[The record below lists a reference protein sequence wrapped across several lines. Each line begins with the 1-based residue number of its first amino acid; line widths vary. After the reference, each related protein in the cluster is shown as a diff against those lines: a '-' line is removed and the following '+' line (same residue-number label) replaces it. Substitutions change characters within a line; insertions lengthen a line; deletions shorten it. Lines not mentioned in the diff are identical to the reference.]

1 MLSASR
7 SDSGPP
13 RRLVSAVA
21 LVAGATLVEEILVT
35 RLSSVLFY
43 YHFSFFSIALVMSGL
58 VIGGLVAARTTATDL
73 ADGAFL
79 ERLSSLAGLF
89 AAGVLT
95 PILVAVRLI
104 PAGGASPSVL
114 LVVVYSLLFLPGLVA
129 AGAFLAR
136 AFSRRDEWIDRL
148 YGSDLLGAAAGCIV
162 SIFALRALGGPGAF
176 LLPVV
181 LSTIAAGVL
190 TASARKR
197 SLYAAAAVVLSS
209 LAAVNLLVPLSP
221 FRLRSD
227 GKQPMLE
234 RWNEHS
240 RIVATDVGGIGRY
253 LVIDRTAGTLMPRI
267 PPKARGKPVD
277 IDPAWNKG
285 SQYAVY
291 HTGRRVRRAA
301 IIGVGG
307 GFDLLAALA
316 SGAKEVHGY
325 ELNRTFIDLL
335 EHDFRD
341 FNAITSR
348 PELRLFHTEAR
359 VGIAHSGKHY
369 DVIQASLIDTWAA
382 TASGGFVLSENNLY
396 TREAWRTFLE
406 HLTDT
411 GVLTMTRWY
420 IPSAPAETL
429 RLVSL
434 AAAALEDAGYRDTP
448 RHLVL
453 LRSTTGD
460 AAPGTASEV
469 AGYATILVS
478 KTPFDAKEVASL
490 REWGAPVHTGI
501 VAAPDVNPDGAELR
515 GLLAAETRAETIE
528 KSQFDITPPSD
539 ERPYFFLQVRPRDF
553 ANLFRQTFGEVTE
566 ITFNGI
572 RVLLILCA
580 SALVFVAGITAVTLR
595 TSTSTTGSAEELR
608 MYRRMILY
616 FLGIGA
622 GYIAVQLGLHQR
634 LIIALGHPTLALSVV
649 LFGMLLG
656 TGLGAT
662 LSSKVVRAG
671 RPAHAAL
678 TILAALVPVFALER
692 FASHLERVDSSV
704 LRIAISGATVALVGA
719 ALGLAFPVGVRKIS
733 SLGDKAVQHA
743 WAMNGAASIAASAL
757 SALVG
762 ITWGSTGVLAFG
774 VLFYAGATAA
784 AWPIGND
791 AT

>member
-13 RRLVSAVA
+13 RRLMLAVA

-58 VIGGLVAARTTATDL
+58 VIGGLVSARWSTTSSSHTD
-73 ADGAFL
+73 FL
-79 ERLSSLAGLF
+79 ERLALLAGLF
-89 AAGVLT
+89 GAGVLA

-104 PAGGASPSVL
+104 PTGGAPPSVS

-129 AGAFLAR
+129 AGAFLAL
-136 AFSRRDEWIDRL
+136 AFSRREGWIDGL
-148 YGSDLLGAAAGCIV
+148 YGSDLVGAAIGCVVAIL
-162 SIFALRALGGPGAF
+162 ALRALGGPGAF
-176 LLPVV
+176 LLPAL
-181 LSTIAAGVL
+181 LSTVAAFVL
-190 TASARKR
+190 TASSRRRLA
-197 SLYAAAAVVLSS
+197 YAGSGALVSVLAVMNVIT
-209 LAAVNLLVPLSP
+209 PLWL

-227 GKQPMLE
+227 GKEPMLE

-240 RIVATDVGGIGRY
+240 RVVATDVGGFGRY
-253 LVIDRTAGTLMPRI
+253 LVIDRTAGTLMPHV
-267 PPKARGKPVD
+267 PPKPDGRPVD

-285 SQYAVY
+285 SQYAAY
-291 HTGRRVRRAA
+291 HTGRRVQRAA

-325 ELNRTFIDLL
+325 ELNRTFVDLL
-335 EHDFRD
+335 ERD
-341 FNAITSR
+341 FKDFDAVASR
-348 PELRLFHTEAR
+348 PELELFHTEAR
-359 VGIAHSGKHY
+359 VGIAHSGKRY

-411 GVLTMTRWY
+411 GILTMTRWY

-434 AAAALEDAGYRDTP
+434 AATALDDAGFGDASS
-448 RHLVL
+448 HLVL
-453 LRSTTGD
+453 MRSTRAEGTG
-460 AAPGTASEV
+460 SEV

-478 KTPFDAKEVASL
+478 KTPFEPAELASL
-490 REWGAPVHTGI
+490 RQWGAPVHTEV
-501 VAAPDVNPDGAELR
+501 VAACDAIPEDADLR
-515 GLLAAETRAETIE
+515 GLLAKATRAETVRRNR
-528 KSQFDITPPSD
+528 FDITPPSD
-539 ERPYFFLQVRPRDF
+539 EKPYFFLQVRPRDF
-553 ANLFRQTFGEVTE
+553 ADLFRRTFGEVTE

-580 SALVFVAGITAVTLR
+580 SALAFVGVIAAIALR
-595 TSTSTTGSAEELR
+595 SSTSAMPSQRST
-608 MYRRMILY
+608 YRRMILY

-634 LIIALGHPTLALSVV
+634 LIVALGHPTLALTVV

-656 TGLGAT
+656 TGFGAT
-662 LSSKVVRAG
+662 VASKVVRSG
-671 RPAHAAL
+671 RPFHAAL
-678 TILAALVPVFALER
+678 AIVGVLLLMLALGKLAP
-692 FASHLERVDSSV
+692 HLERVDSFAV
-704 LRIAISGATVALVGA
+704 RIAAAGTTVALVGA
-719 ALGLAFPVGVRKIS
+719 VLGLAFPVGVRSIS
-733 SLGDKAVQHA
+733 PLGDKAVQHA
-743 WAMNGAASIAASAL
+743 WSMNGAASIAASAF

-762 ITWGSTGVLAFG
+762 ITWGSTGVVAFG
-774 VLFYAGATAA
+774 LLFYVAA
-784 AWPIGND
+784 AAAALPIGR
-791 AT
+791 AVQS